1 MNRIINIIMTEL
13 AADILKHE
21 EAMESAIN
29 NKSLEIQD
37 RVEAIKHHLSKVIET
52 EMMIEKWRNYTTQ
65 VNNND

>member
-29 NKSLEIQD
+29 NKSLEIED
-37 RVEAIKHHLSKVIET
+37 RVETIKHHLSKVIEI
-52 EMMIEKWRNYTTQ
+52 EFMIEKWRNYTTQ